1 MKKLPLVCALFFIAF
16 LAGCASPKINPVE
29 VGLNKSNSSVLYFQ
43 RKSQFING
51 AVDYWVYVNDQY
63 IGALKDGGNLERRVE
78 PGNMLVLF
86 KAVEFGGIP
95 NFGKEELRIDVEV
108 GYDYRIQMGFGMDS
122 IGIYGGLVSVGKT
135 TSISVN
141 KTLVEK

>member
-1 MKKLPLVCALFFIAF
+1 MFI
-16 LAGCASPKINPVE
+16 
-29 VGLNKSNSSVLYFQ
+29 
-43 RKSQFING
+43 
-51 AVDYWVYVNDQY
+51 
-63 IGALKDGGNLERRVE
+63 
-78 PGNMLVLF
+78 LF

-95 NFGKEELRIDVEV
+95 NFGKEELRLDVEV
-108 GYDYRIQMGFGMDS
+108 GYDYKILMGFGMDS